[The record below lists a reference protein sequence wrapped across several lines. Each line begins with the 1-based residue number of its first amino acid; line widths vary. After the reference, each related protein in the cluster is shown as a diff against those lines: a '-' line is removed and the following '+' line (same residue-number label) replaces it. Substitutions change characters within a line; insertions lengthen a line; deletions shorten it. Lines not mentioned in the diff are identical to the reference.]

1 MGQALDDLPDPT
13 NQAASAA
20 APGAD
25 DLLAQMAGEE
35 IDRLLA
41 DESLTAESIA
51 DSPSSPAATTRAQP
65 AVATPSAPGSEPDPD
80 TAMQLDALF
89 AELVAVEPVVPASVP
104 RPAPRPAEAS
114 RPAIEQVDTVL
125 SQQLDDLF
133 AQLQSEEAAAAPP
146 VPVSPAPVSQPAP
159 QPAVVAMPTVAAE
172 QPPAEMPVDPADQTS
187 ALERQV
193 LSAELLNTA
202 DETTSAAS
210 PDAPT
215 PADEPQEPRVPLYL
229 RLLELVNAP
238 LANASE
244 TIRDFIGKAA
254 IMNIV
259 LALLILMYVLFV
271 RGT

>member
-1 MGQALDDLPDPT
+1 MEGAAMGQALNDLPDPT

-41 DESLTAESIA
+41 DESLTAEPFA
-51 DSPSSPAATTRAQP
+51 DSPSPPAATTFTQP
-65 AVATPSAPGSEPDPD
+65 AIARPSTPDSETDPE

-114 RPAIEQVDTVL
+114 RPIEQVDTVL

-133 AQLQSEEAAAAPP
+133 AQLQSEEAAVTPAAPT
-146 VPVSPAPVSQPAP
+146 PAPAPPPA
-159 QPAVVAMPTVAAE
+159 AMAMPTIVAE
-172 QPPAEMPVDPADQTS
+172 QPPADVSVDPADQTS

-202 DETTSAAS
+202 DETTTAAS

-215 PADEPQEPRVPLYL
+215 PTDEPQEPRVPLYL

>member
-41 DESLTAESIA
+41 DESLTGESIA
-51 DSPSSPAATTRAQP
+51 DSSSSPADTTLTQP
-65 AVATPSAPGSEPDPD
+65 AVATPSAPGSEPDPE

-89 AELVAVEPVVPASVP
+89 AELMAVEPVVPASVP

-133 AQLQSEEAAAAPP
+133 AQLQSEEAAVAPVAP
-146 VPVSPAPVSQPAP
+146 DVSPAPVSQPAAP
-159 QPAVVAMPTVAAE
+159 PAAVAMPTVAAE

-202 DETTSAAS
+202 DETTAAAS
-210 PDAPT
+210 PDAP